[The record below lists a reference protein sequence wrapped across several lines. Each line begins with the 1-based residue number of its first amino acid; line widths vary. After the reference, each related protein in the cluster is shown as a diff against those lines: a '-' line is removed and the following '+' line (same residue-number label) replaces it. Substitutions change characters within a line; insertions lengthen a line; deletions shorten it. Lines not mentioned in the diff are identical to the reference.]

1 MAPRAWQPR
10 RILSATWSRLL
21 TDAGRSPRVECGTA
35 RRGKRRA
42 LLTERETMHKN
53 TLAALALLGVA
64 TAHAQAP
71 STGSGQAFPTKPIR
85 FIVGFTAG
93 SEVDVIGRMIAH
105 EMSEKWGQRVV
116 VDNRPGAGSTV
127 AGAIVVAAN
136 ADGYTL
142 FFNSVSHAA
151 TPALYPKATFDTL
164 RDFAGVSQ
172 ATSLPNV
179 LIIAPASGIKT
190 TKELIAMVKKG
201 GQNYGHAGVG
211 SGTHITGELFRQM
224 ADLTVTHVPYKGVPE
239 VITDAVT
246 ARLNYAFAP
255 IGNTLPFVKDRRLT
269 ALAVSTATRSPA
281 LPEVPTI
288 AEAALPGYVFDH
300 WYGMFAPAK
309 TPRAVVNQLSQE
321 VARIVN
327 LPDVKDK
334 IASRGAVV
342 KPSTPE
348 AFDQFVRAEIEKI
361 TKVMTVGGV
370 RVQ

>member
-1 MAPRAWQPR
+1 MNKM
-10 RILSATWSRLL
+10 T
-21 TDAGRSPRVECGTA
+21 V
-35 RRGKRRA
+35 
-42 LLTERETMHKN
+42 
-53 TLAALALLGVA
+53 AALVLLGSA
-64 TAHAQAP
+64 IAHAQP
-71 STGSGQAFPTKPIR
+71 FPTKPIR
-85 FIVGFTAG
+85 MIVGFTAG

-105 EMSEKWGQRVV
+105 EMAEKWGQRVV

-127 AGAIVVAAN
+127 AGTIVAAAN

-190 TKELIAMVKKG
+190 VKELIALVKQKG
-201 GQNYGHAGVG
+201 GMNYGHAGVG

-224 ADLTVTHVPYKGVPE
+224 AGLELTHVPYKGVPE
-239 VITDAVT
+239 VITDAMT

-255 IGNTLPFVKDRRLT
+255 IGNTLPFIKDKRLA
-269 ALAVSTATRSPA
+269 ALAVSTATRSAA
-281 LPEVPTI
+281 LPDVPTI

-309 TPRAVVNQLSQE
+309 TPRPVVNQLSQE
-321 VARIVN
+321 VARILN

-334 IASRGAVV
+334 ITVRGAAV
-342 KPSTPE
+342 KPSSPE
-348 AFDQFVRAEIEKI
+348 AFDAFVRAEVTKI

-370 RVQ
+370 KVQ

>member
-1 MAPRAWQPR
+1 
-10 RILSATWSRLL
+10 LNKKT
-21 TDAGRSPRVECGTA
+21 V
-35 RRGKRRA
+35 
-42 LLTERETMHKN
+42 
-53 TLAALALLGVA
+53 AALVLLGSAV
-64 TAHAQAP
+64 AHAQP
-71 STGSGQAFPTKPIR
+71 FPTKPIR
-85 FIVGFTAG
+85 MIIGFTAG
-93 SEVDVIGRMIAH
+93 SEVDVIGRMLAH

-127 AGAIVVAAN
+127 AGAIVAAAN

-172 ATSLPNV
+172 ATRLPNV
-179 LIIAPASGIKT
+179 LIIAPASGVKS
-190 TKELIAMVKKG
+190 TKELIALVKQKPG
-201 GQNYGHAGVG
+201 MNYGHAGVG

-224 ADLTVTHVPYKGVPE
+224 ADLTLTHIPYKGVPE
-239 VITDAVT
+239 VITDAMT

-255 IGNTLPFVKDRRLT
+255 IGNTLPFVRDKRLT
-269 ALAVSTATRSPA
+269 ALAVSTAARSPA
-281 LPEVPTI
+281 LPDVPTI

-300 WYGMFAPAK
+300 WYGMFTPAK

-334 IASRGAVV
+334 ITVRGAVV

-348 AFDQFVRAEIEKI
+348 AFDAFVRAEVAKI
-361 TKVMTVGGV
+361 TKVMTAGGV
-370 RVQ
+370 KVQ